1 MDLGSFR
8 TVETLRRDG
17 GMIESYVELVQ
28 RRLEDRSA
36 NIIANLE
43 KLEEGHLRFTMRIF
57 GDCIDEET
65 RGKLLSG
72 YTEYWTEKEL
82 RAFAKEFVPMYT
94 EYAVA
99 ELEEK
104 KRDGERFF
112 PPHLTQ
118 EEYQE
123 LAVREKW
130 PRISEHLEDVSPLQL
145 RREIARMGMLFRP
158 YMLSDPGFNEGV
170 LEFALY
176 FDLLDRL
183 ARVSLADLRVAA
195 REIAR
200 LVESAVAAKSI
211 EECEVILSRI
221 RIAAAKGAG
230 LPADPESLL
239 GPAMER
245 YPREAPPGWKLR
257 ELRGT
262 LKTMSLKDL
271 RLSALV
277 HLDILTT
284 EETREIVSPFMVRF
298 PSFYEIPGNALRELI
313 LAVAGSVDDRLI
325 TYFFDRYATGRMA
338 MTDPVSFV
346 VWKLMPEEE
355 KVRILRED
363 NARMDQ
369 AMMAR
374 HLARFLHAVTPAE
387 LGDAGRQIS
396 LLTKEKFITNHGSI
410 LKTLGAGQEVD
421 GVKRL
426 YDQITILALRM
437 MAQTEGK
444 RQEIFDAIRT
454 RIAGAAG
461 IPLNTLEEEETD
473 L

>member
-1 MDLGSFR
+1 M
-8 TVETLRRDG
+8 RRDG
-17 GMIESYVELVQ
+17 GMIKSYVDLVR

-36 NIIANLE
+36 NIMANLE

-57 GDCIDEET
+57 GDCLDEDA

-82 RAFAKEFVPMYT
+82 RAFAKNFVPAYT

-104 KRDGERFF
+104 KKDGERFF

-123 LAVREKW
+123 MAVREKW
-130 PRISEHLEDVSPLQL
+130 PKIAEHLDEVSPLQL

-176 FDLLDRL
+176 FDLLGRL
-183 ARVSLADLRVAA
+183 AGESLPDLHNVA

-200 LVESAVAAKSI
+200 LVESAVGAKST
-211 EECEVILSRI
+211 EECEKILSRI
-221 RIAAAKGAG
+221 RIAAARAAG

-239 GPAMER
+239 GPGMER
-245 YPREAPPGWKLR
+245 YPREAPPGWKVR
-257 ELRGT
+257 ELGIT
-262 LKTMSLKDL
+262 LTTMSLKDL

-284 EETREIVSPFMVRF
+284 EEVRETVSPFMDRF
-298 PSFYEIPGNALRELI
+298 PAFYEIPGNALREMI
-313 LAVAGSVDDRLI
+313 LAIAGSVDDRLI

-338 MTDPVSFV
+338 MTGPVSFI

-355 KVRILRED
+355 KIRILRED
-363 NARMDQ
+363 NDRMDQ

-374 HLARFLHAVTPAE
+374 HLARFLHAASPAE
-387 LGDAGRQIS
+387 LGDAGRQIA
-396 LLTKEKFITNHGSI
+396 LLTNKKFISNHGSI
-410 LKTLGAGQEVD
+410 LKTLGGRQDGE

-426 YDQITILALRM
+426 YDQVTILALRM
-437 MAQTEGK
+437 MAQNEGK
-444 RQEIFDAIRT
+444 RQEIFDSIRA
-454 RIAGAAG
+454 RIAETAG
-461 IPLNTLEEEETD
+461 IPLTTLEEEEAD

>member
-1 MDLGSFR
+1 
-8 TVETLRRDG
+8 
-17 GMIESYVELVQ
+17 MIDSYVELVR

-36 NIIANLE
+36 NIMANLE
-43 KLEEGHLRFTMRIF
+43 KLGESHLRFTMRIF
-57 GDCIDEET
+57 GDCLDEEA
-65 RGKLLSG
+65 RGKLLAG
-72 YTEYWTEKEL
+72 YTEYWTENEL
-82 RAFAKEFVPMYT
+82 QAFAKGFVPMYT

-104 KRDGERFF
+104 KKEGERFF

-123 LAVREKW
+123 IAVREKW
-130 PRISEHLEDVSPLQL
+130 PKIAEHLEDVSPLQL

-176 FDLLDRL
+176 FDLLDQL
-183 ARVSLADLRVAA
+183 AGVSLADLRAVA

-211 EECEVILSRI
+211 EECEKVLPRI
-221 RIAAAKGAG
+221 RIAAAKAAG

-239 GPAMER
+239 GPEMER

-257 ELRGT
+257 ELGLT

-284 EETREIVSPFMVRF
+284 EETREIVSPFMGRF

-313 LAVAGSVDDRLI
+313 LAIAGSVTDRLI
-325 TYFFDRYATGRMA
+325 TYFFDRYATGRMV
-338 MTDPVSFV
+338 MTGPVSFV

-355 KVRILRED
+355 KLRILRED

-374 HLARFLHAVTPAE
+374 HLARFLHAATPAE
-387 LGDAGRQIS
+387 LGDAGRQIA
-396 LLTKEKFITNHGSI
+396 LLTGKKFIFNHGSI
-410 LKTLGAGQEVD
+410 LKTLGSGQEGE

-426 YDQITILALRM
+426 YDQVTILALRM
-437 MAQTEGK
+437 MAQTEPK
-444 RQEIFDAIRT
+444 RQEIFDAIRA
-454 RIAGAAG
+454 RIAETAG
-461 IPLNTLEEEETD
+461 IPLNTLQEEEAD

>member
-1 MDLGSFR
+1 
-8 TVETLRRDG
+8 
-17 GMIESYVELVQ
+17 MIESYVELVR

-36 NIIANLE
+36 NIMTNLE

-57 GDCIDEET
+57 GDCLDEEA
-65 RGKLLSG
+65 RGKLLAG
-72 YTEYWTEKEL
+72 YTEYWTENEL
-82 RAFAKEFVPMYT
+82 RAFAKGFVPAYT

-104 KRDGERFF
+104 KKDGERFF

-123 LAVREKW
+123 IAVREKW
-130 PRISEHLEDVSPLQL
+130 LRMAEHLEDVSPLQL

-183 ARVSLADLRVAA
+183 AGVSPADLHAVA

-211 EECEVILSRI
+211 EECEKVLPRI
-221 RIAAAKGAG
+221 RTAAAKAAG

-239 GPAMER
+239 GPEMER

-257 ELRGT
+257 ELGMT
-262 LKTMSLKDL
+262 LKTMSLRDL

-284 EETREIVSPFMVRF
+284 EETREIVSPFMDRF

-313 LAVAGSVDDRLI
+313 LAIAGSVTDRLI
-325 TYFFDRYATGRMA
+325 TYFFDRYAT
-338 MTDPVSFV
+338 
-346 VWKLMPEEE
+346 
-355 KVRILRED
+355 
-363 NARMDQ
+363 
-369 AMMAR
+369 
-374 HLARFLHAVTPAE
+374 
-387 LGDAGRQIS
+387 
-396 LLTKEKFITNHGSI
+396 
-410 LKTLGAGQEVD
+410 
-421 GVKRL
+421 
-426 YDQITILALRM
+426 
-437 MAQTEGK
+437 
-444 RQEIFDAIRT
+444 
-454 RIAGAAG
+454 
-461 IPLNTLEEEETD
+461 
-473 L
+473 

>member
-1 MDLGSFR
+1 
-8 TVETLRRDG
+8 
-17 GMIESYVELVQ
+17 
-28 RRLEDRSA
+28 
-36 NIIANLE
+36 
-43 KLEEGHLRFTMRIF
+43 
-57 GDCIDEET
+57 
-65 RGKLLSG
+65 
-72 YTEYWTEKEL
+72 
-82 RAFAKEFVPMYT
+82 MYT

-104 KRDGERFF
+104 KKDGERFF

-123 LAVREKW
+123 IAVREKW
-130 PRISEHLEDVSPLQL
+130 PKMAEHLEEIPPLQL

-183 ARVSLADLRVAA
+183 AGESLPDLHTVA

-211 EECEVILSRI
+211 EECEKVLPRI
-221 RIAAAKGAG
+221 RIAAAKAAG

-239 GPAMER
+239 GPGMER

-257 ELRGT
+257 ELGMT

-298 PSFYEIPGNALRELI
+298 PAFYEIPGNALRELI
-313 LAVAGSVDDRLI
+313 LAIAGSVNDRLI

-338 MTDPVSFV
+338 MTGPVSFV

-355 KVRILRED
+355 KLRILRED

-374 HLARFLHAVTPAE
+374 HLARFLHAATPAE
-387 LGDAGRQIS
+387 LGDAGRQIA
-396 LLTKEKFITNHGSI
+396 LLTKEKFISNHGSI
-410 LKTLGAGQEVD
+410 LKTLGGEREGE

-437 MAQTEGK
+437 MAQTQRGK
-444 RQEIFDAIRT
+444 DRRFSTPSARGSRKRPGYRST
-454 RIAGAAG
+454 
-461 IPLNTLEEEETD
+461 TLEEEETD